1 MASMAHA
8 RSRPPKTV
16 EDYMALPDDVRAELV
31 GGELYVT
38 PAPELPHQD
47 VIGEIYLALRIHV
60 DAHALGHV
68 SLSPMDVH
76 LPTGDVVQPDL
87 IYVSKQRE
95 HIRQRWIHGA
105 PDLLIEVLSRH
116 NAERDLVVKRELY
129 ARNEVPAYWI
139 VDPTECSIQ
148 LLRFQDGA
156 YEPEAYFHG
165 EADLTTP
172 SFPGLRVPLATIFR

>member
-1 MASMAHA
+1 MGAMPEAK
-8 RSRPPKTV
+8 SRPPKTV
-16 EDYMALPDDVRAELV
+16 EDYMALPDDVRAELI

-38 PAPELPHQD
+38 PAPLLPHQRATARLGRTLAD
-47 VIGEIYLALRIHV
+47 HVERLELGEV
-60 DAHALGHV
+60 V
-68 SLSPMDVH
+68 FSPMDVH

-87 IYVSKQRE
+87 IFVSKQRS
-95 HIRQRWIHGA
+95 HICRDWIHGV
-105 PDLLIEVLSRH
+105 PDLLIEVLSPS

-139 VDPTECSIQ
+139 VDPIERSIQ
-148 LLRFQDGA
+148 LLRFEDGA
-156 YEPEAYFHG
+156 YEPEAYLHG